1 MTEITLEEQKRIQL
15 DILDDVAR
23 FCESH
28 NINYFLAYGTLLGAI
43 RHKGY
48 IPWDDDIDIIMPRP
62 DYDKFMNSFDK
73 ESGSKYNTLC
83 EVRDEGYNCCFG
95 KVHDKRTLFQEDY
108 SRKSSFGVFIDVF
121 PFDGYSSPSQMNYC
135 NFLTNLLKIKL
146 NVWYP
151 GRSLFKNIITYIGKF
166 LLLPLPIGVIL
177 KKMDKNARKLSFK
190 DSKKVCSF
198 FEKQPT
204 FNKELFEDFTYAQ
217 FEDKKYRIPKNF
229 DQVLSIE
236 FGDYMKLPPE
246 KDRVFKH
253 HAKAWW
259 I

>member
-28 NINYFLAYGTLLGAI
+28 DINYFLAYGTLLGAI

-83 EVRDEGYNCCFG
+83 EVRDKGYNCCFG

-135 NFLTNLLKIKL
+135 NILTNLLKIKL

-151 GRSLFKNIITYIGKF
+151 GRSLFKNTITYIGKF

-177 KKMDKNARKLSFK
+177 KKMDTNARKLSFK

-204 FNKELFEDFTYAQ
+204 FNKELFEDFIYAQ
-217 FEDKKYRIPKNF
+217 FEDKKYRIPKDF